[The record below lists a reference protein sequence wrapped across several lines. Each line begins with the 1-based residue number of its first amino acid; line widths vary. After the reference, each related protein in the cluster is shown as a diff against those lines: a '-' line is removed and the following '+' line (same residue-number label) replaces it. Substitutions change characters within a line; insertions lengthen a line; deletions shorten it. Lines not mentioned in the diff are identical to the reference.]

1 MWLPPVPKAV
11 VAAPLKA
18 EGAARTLR
26 GDSPHPGRQV
36 TIHEHPNSSAPR
48 PRASCNDGDHRP
60 TGSLE
65 GERKGK
71 WSKRARDRT
80 FGKGERTRL
89 VLSDKQHQTKG
100 DGRGK
105 KAGTRGS
112 TRHDEQSQTPRPPRE
127 NSSAKMIESLIFQLL
142 RG

>member
-11 VAAPLKA
+11 VAAPPKA

-65 GERKGK
+65 GDRKGK
-71 WSKRARDRT
+71 WGKRARDRT

-89 VLSDKQHQTKG
+89 VLRATDSIRARATDAERKPGHGGPRDTTRRDKRRELREK
-100 DGRGK
+100 
-105 KAGTRGS
+105 
-112 TRHDEQSQTPRPPRE
+112 TPLPR
-127 NSSAKMIESLIFQLL
+127 
-142 RG
+142 